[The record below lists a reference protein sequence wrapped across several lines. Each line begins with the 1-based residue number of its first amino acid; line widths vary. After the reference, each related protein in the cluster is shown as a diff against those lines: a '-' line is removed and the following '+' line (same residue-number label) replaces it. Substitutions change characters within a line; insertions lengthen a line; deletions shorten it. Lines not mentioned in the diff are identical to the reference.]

1 MRWARTT
8 SLHAHSHFASR
19 FPSTFGTVKHI
30 KGGGVAGEPFSKTT
44 AFLGRTQ
51 IPPCK
56 TPPLV
61 IQCMGNLKGPMMHAV
76 QGDGS
81 TPLYKADIFIGCLA
95 NHFVAT

>member
-1 MRWARTT
+1 MRWVKTT

-30 KGGGVAGEPFSKTT
+30 QGGVAGEPFSETT

-76 QGDGS
+76 QGDRS

-95 NHFVAT
+95 NHLVAT

>member
-8 SLHAHSHFASR
+8 SLHAHFASR

-30 KGGGVAGEPFSKTT
+30 KGGWAGEPFSETT

-76 QGDGS
+76 RGDRS

-95 NHFVAT
+95 NHLVAT